1 MLLVSESLFKQANWG
16 GGIFLMLETTE
27 IYKERCKKLLEN
39 GRNYQDLNNYEYFKD
54 LFSYAEYKELVRIKA
69 NRRNKRNRTKNKF
82 KEILILKQQIE
93 NSTLVFGTITL
104 NDKNLSMKENTYIRK
119 IHSWLKSHFLIAI
132 LNKDFGDKTGR
143 EHYHF
148 LGLTTEE
155 VECMNHK
162 SKKGYLIYELKD
174 KTYTMGHEPDL
185 LLVDLK
191 KDDLDKTTNY
201 LLKLNNHTSKDS
213 TKSRVRVIKQ
223 PLFEYLYLQPMK
235 NAKNG
240 IKMPK
245 NSTFEKH

>member
-1 MLLVSESLFKQANWG
+1 MGA
-16 GGIFLMLETTE
+16 TE
-27 IYKERCKKLLEN
+27 NYGMYMKRCKELLEK
-39 GRNYQDLNNYEYFKD
+39 RYNYEDLKNYEFFKD
-54 LFSYAEYKELVRIKA
+54 LFSKAEFGELLRIKA

-148 LGLTTEE
+148 LGLTIEE

-185 LLVDLK
+185 LIVDLQ

-201 LLKLNNHTSKDS
+201 LLKLNNHTHKDS

-223 PLFEYLYLQPMK
+223 PLFEYLYLQPIK

-245 NSTFEKH
+245 NSTFKNQ